1 VVYVFRSCSRTEEA
15 KETKSTNPEEID
27 DGVGT
32 DVRFNQEMMEKGSAE
47 GK

>member
-1 VVYVFRSCSRTEEA
+1 MIYVFKRCRKTDEA
-15 KETKSTNPEEID
+15 KETKSTNPEDID

-32 DVRFNQEMMEKGSAE
+32 DVRFNQEMEKGSAE